1 MFPCRDF
8 SREFDSGMVATGGR
22 GEGGVLF
29 GISGGGVPPASPNP
43 DPISE
48 QRMPFQTWPQKS
60 IPVFGP
66 TFDRLMFVVFVQ
78 TGNAFFVD

>member
-1 MFPCRDF
+1 ML
-8 SREFDSGMVATGGR
+8 
-22 GEGGVLF
+22 LF

-78 TGNAFFVD
+78 TGNAFFVVCRSRPLRNFQFSILNLNLIKT